1 MFYSGD
7 KPNPYLKDFADSHV
21 HDRPFDPNTCDYP
34 VQEFIKPIET
44 NRNSPLYAM
53 HPYHLGKKP
62 ADAIQEYVR
71 HYTDPGDLVLDPF
84 CGSGSTV
91 LAALTLGRKAIGID
105 ASPAATFITRFV
117 VNPCDP
123 DDLKQRFNELCD
135 TVKPLIN
142 DLYSTTCHLCGS
154 PGTIHHVVY
163 SNVYQCPSCG
173 ANVSLFEAVSGNPP
187 GCPSCFLNRGTI
199 QPITPYL
206 TKCGYRPVALNFSCN
221 ERCKTQRITRSV
233 CGKPE
238 EQTAFRK
245 IDLPRIDDIENSPVE
260 YPFPDRFMMDVQD
273 LDIPWGDEWRP
284 SRNFR
289 KVRDL
294 FTTRNLKAIA
304 ACLHAAGTDDDL
316 RAIITAGMFALS
328 LKAQHL
334 KGGGGYIP
342 GNWSL
347 PPMSKQRNAMETL
360 GKIFSRVYKAKR
372 ILRSSISLDELC
384 LSTQSATDLSALP
397 DSSVDYIFTDPPYGG
412 TVQYAELNFI
422 WEAWLGMNTS
432 WHEREIV
439 VNSARGKGLNEWTET
454 MIAAMSECC
463 RVLKPGRWLSL
474 CYHDSSLAMWGRI
487 QDVMIKAGFEIGQS
501 TSPLYIDTGSSTYN
515 QRVTRKS
522 VKRELVIN
530 YRKPYRLSDVKK
542 TVLATSNYGNT
553 VRRIVTAFLH
563 SFPGASKDRIYDHL
577 THALLRQTR
586 IQDLNFESV
595 LRELAFQ
602 SSTGENAW
610 FLIEPAPKI

>member
-1 MFYSGD
+1 LFYSGD
-7 KPNPYLKDFADSHV
+7 KPNPSLREFAESHV
-21 HDRPFDPNTCDYP
+21 HDKPLDPNTSDYNVP
-34 VQEFIKPIET
+34 EFLKPIET
-44 NRNSPLYAM
+44 NRNSALYGM

-71 HYTDPGDLVLDPF
+71 HYTDPSDLVLDPF

-91 LAALTLGRKAIGID
+91 LAASTLGRKAIGID
-105 ASPAATFITRFV
+105 ASPAATFIARFV

-123 DDLKQRFNELCD
+123 DDLKQRFDSLCARL
-135 TVKPLIN
+135 KPFMD

-163 SNVYQCPSCG
+163 SNVYQCPGCG
-173 ANVSLFEAVSGNPP
+173 KQVTLFEAVSGNPP
-187 GCPSCFLNRGTI
+187 GCPSCFLKSGTI
-199 QPITPYL
+199 QRITPYL
-206 TKCGYRPVALNFSCN
+206 AKYGNRPVAVNFSCHDA
-221 ERCKTQRITRSV
+221 CTSGRITRSI
-233 CGKPE
+233 CGTTE
-238 EQTAFRK
+238 EQAAFRR
-245 IDLPRIDDIENSPVE
+245 IDLPRIDLIENTPVQH
-260 YPFPDRFMMDVQD
+260 PFPERFMMDVQD
-273 LDIPWGDEWRP
+273 SRVPWGDEWRP

-304 ACLHAAGTDDDL
+304 ACMHAAGTDDDL
-316 RAIITAGMFALS
+316 RAVITAGMFALS

-360 GKIFSRVYKAKR
+360 SKIFSRVLKSKR
-372 ILRSSISLDELC
+372 MIGNGISLNELR

-412 TVQYAELNFI
+412 AVQYAELNFI
-422 WEAWLGMNTS
+422 WEAWLGMDTS
-432 WHEREIV
+432 WHEHEIV
-439 VNSARGKGLNEWTET
+439 VNSTRGKGLNEWTET

-474 CYHDSSLAMWGRI
+474 CYHDSSLAMWGII
-487 QDVMIKAGFEIGQS
+487 QDIMIKAGFEIGES
-501 TSPLYIDTGSSTYN
+501 TSPLSIDTGSSTYN

-522 VKRELVIN
+522 VKRDLVIN
-530 YRKPYRLSDVKK
+530 YRKPYSRSQVKK
-542 TVLATSNYGNT
+542 PVLAYSNYGNI
-553 VRRIVTAFLH
+553 VRRIITEFLQ
-563 SFPGASKDRIYDHL
+563 SFPGASKDRIFDHL
-577 THALLRQTR
+577 THVLLRQTR
-586 IQDLNFESV
+586 IQDLDFEKV
-595 LRELAFQ
+595 LRDLACQ
-602 SSTGENAW
+602 SSDGENAW
-610 FLIEPAPKI
+610 FLKDSAAKN